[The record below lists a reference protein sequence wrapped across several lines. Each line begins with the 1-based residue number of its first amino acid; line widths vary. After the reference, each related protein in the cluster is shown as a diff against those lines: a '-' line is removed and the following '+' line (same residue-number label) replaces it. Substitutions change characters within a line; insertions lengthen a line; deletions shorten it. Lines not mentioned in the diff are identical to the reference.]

1 VAGVA
6 GLELRNACASPVW
19 ATSLS
24 HRRNLPPGGAKVR
37 EQRPFTFELRVENNA
52 PAARFSPDDA
62 CVEVRAA
69 PAPGCS
75 ICLGDRTRTAKC
87 PKKNNPVEATFI
99 LQSLRRL
106 SGTVG
111 VSLLLHP
118 SRFVASGGG
127 GVSQGRAWA
136 DPAPGQ
142 LKHIHRQCIDLML
155 LNR

>member
-1 VAGVA
+1 MTSNRA
-6 GLELRNACASPVW
+6 LPETRLRGS
-19 ATSLS
+19 
-24 HRRNLPPGGAKVR
+24 
-37 EQRPFTFELRVENNA
+37 
-52 PAARFSPDDA
+52 
-62 CVEVRAA
+62 
-69 PAPGCS
+69 
-75 ICLGDRTRTAKC
+75 GDRTRTAEC
-87 PKKNNPVEATFI
+87 PKKNNPVEAMFI